1 MQHPNFAHPEH
12 RRSLRDTC
20 LRRLLRIRG
29 ARLKRCTAPARA
41 GGEGA
46 NPIGSAWR
54 RLWRDRRGVVAILV
68 ALALPMM
75 IGFAG
80 LGVETGLWYA
90 MKWQNQSAADAA
102 ALSAALELGGGKGCQ
117 DYSKLA
123 VYAAQQNGFTP
134 TSSTFSNCGSA
145 SNCSGTS
152 SDPAR
157 ICVNNP
163 PTTGPYSA
171 NTHAVEVTLS
181 QRENTLLASVISGLS
196 AMTIQSRS
204 VALWSPGDPVCVLA
218 KNQSA
223 DHPVR
228 ILAGAT
234 VNIPICW
241 VASASTARNSITA
254 ASTGTLNVYDL
265 WTAGNYN
272 PAGITLSGGL
282 PAITNSFQLADTY
295 APGGSHAVSYTT
307 PTSCVLFDV
316 MKVIPSGGNSAGVM
330 LDFQNTSLTGVAMG
344 MLISDDT
351 NNVIPAGATVSSII
365 NGPPNKVRMSQSMT
379 GAGVQVGDKIVF
391 TIPTASFVPSTSPS
405 TGCYIAPVGFTS
417 GTVNLASGTYYIFG
431 EGNGSTRR
439 GVDVTGIAF
448 YAGNT
453 AVIACKD
460 ASGRCDSGV
469 TIIVFGAFWDLAGA
483 VDINCSF
490 PFTPGTGSLSLSA
503 PTAASGGIPAGLLF
517 YQDPS
522 WADTGSGFFSAGQG
536 NAPCQSR
543 GAGEAPTNTIVFGS
557 GVTVSN
563 ASVIYTPKTEFDF
576 SGSSSSQCTILIA
589 DRVVFGLDANPTS
602 LTYGSNLAV
611 FNAWIAGTTL
621 NVTSAGRGTLAV
633 GNLINGTGVATG
645 TTITAFGSGTGGVGT
660 YTVSVSQT
668 VGSEAMWTCGQVTPP
683 QTVVTSLAE

>member
-1 MQHPNFAHPEH
+1 MPHPNLPHSEH
-12 RRSLRDTC
+12 RPSLRDAR
-20 LRRLLRIRG
+20 LRRLLGIRG
-29 ARLKRCTAPARA
+29 ARLKRCAAPVRA
-41 GGEGA
+41 GGGGA
-46 NPIGSAWR
+46 NSVEPAWR
-54 RLWRDRRGVVAILV
+54 KLWRDRRGVVAILV

-102 ALSAALELGGGKGCQ
+102 ALSAALEIGGGKGCAT
-117 DYSKLA
+117 YSKLA

-134 TSSTFSNCGSA
+134 TSSTFSNCGSV

-171 NTHAVEVTLS
+171 DTHAVEVILS
-181 QRENTLLASVISGLS
+181 QRQSTLLASVVSGLS

-218 KNQSA
+218 KGQTA
-223 DHPVR
+223 DNSVR
-228 ILAGAT
+228 IRRGAT
-234 VNIPICW
+234 VNIPTCW
-241 VASASTARNSITA
+241 VASGSTATNSIT
-254 ASTGTLNVYDL
+254 SPTTGTLNVYDL

-272 PAGITLSGGL
+272 PARITLSGGL
-282 PAITNSFQLADTY
+282 PAVTNSFPVADTY

-307 PTSCVLFDV
+307 LTSCALFDLV
-316 MKVIPSGGNSAGVM
+316 KAIPTGSSSSGVT
-330 LDFQNTSLTGVAMG
+330 LDFGSTSLAGIAPG

-351 NNVIPAGATVSSII
+351 RPSVIPAGTTVSSF
-365 NGPPNKVRMSQSMT
+365 NGPPNAKVTMSQSMT
-379 GAGVQVGDKIVF
+379 GTGVQVGDKIVF
-391 TIPTASFVPSTSPS
+391 TIPPASFVPSTSPS
-405 TGCYIAPVGFTS
+405 TGCYNAPVGFTS
-417 GTVNLASGTYYIFG
+417 GTVNLAPGTYYIFG

-453 AVIACKD
+453 AVVT
-460 ASGRCDSGV
+460 GSGV
-469 TIIVFGAFWDLAGA
+469 TIIVFGTSSNLAGA
-483 VDINCSF
+483 IDINCSF
-490 PFTPGTGSLSLSA
+490 PFTPGTGSLTLSA
-503 PTAASGGIPAGLLF
+503 PIAASGGIPAGLLF
-517 YQDPS
+517 YQDPTQV
-522 WADTGSGFFSAGQG
+522 DTGYPGS
-536 NAPCQSR
+536 APCQSQ
-543 GAGEAPTNTIVFGS
+543 GLSEAPTNAIVFGS
-557 GVTVSN
+557 GVTISN

-576 SGSSSSQCTILIA
+576 LGSATGQCTILIA
-589 DRVVFGLDANPTS
+589 DRVVFGFNAN
-602 LTYGSNLAV
+602 LTYGSALAV
-611 FNAWIAGTTL
+611 FNGWITGTTL

-633 GNLINGTGVATG
+633 GNFINGTGVAPG

-683 QTVVTSLAE
+683 QTVVTSLVE